1 MRKLLLQIQ
10 MKNTIMSPLLQTVI
24 SEYGYPAFI
33 YYSMCKK
40 MRIRLYAEIMRIN
53 KLVINSMCFGKHAIQ
68 FCDFDA
74 RGANAGVI

>member
-1 MRKLLLQIQ
+1 
-10 MKNTIMSPLLQTVI
+10 MSPLLQTVI

-33 YYSMCKK
+33 YYSLQYCMCKK
-40 MRIRLYAEIMRIN
+40 MCIRLYAEIMRIN

-74 RGANAGVI
+74 QGANAGVI